1 MEFQGFNCRICGGRL
16 VPKLNEVVC
25 SNCNFIQH
33 PVKENDIGIN
43 SDSLKR
49 KMDKKEDF
57 VILDVREKWEY
68 DMSNIKNS
76 ILIPLRDLKNGIK
89 NIDKNKEII
98 VICHLG
104 ERSRYAAR
112 FLIQNGFKNVKN
124 LEGGINS
131 LSRIDN
137 SVRIY

>member
-1 MEFQGFNCRICGGRL
+1 

-33 PVKENDIGIN
+33 PVKEDEIGIN
-43 SDSLKR
+43 SENLKR
-49 KMDKKEDF
+49 KIEKKEDF

-68 DMSNIKNS
+68 EMSNIKNS
-76 ILIPLRDLKNGIK
+76 VLMPLRELKNGIK
-89 NIDKNKEII
+89 KLDKNKEII
-98 VICHLG
+98 VLCHLG

-131 LSRIDN
+131 WSRIDN
-137 SVRIY
+137 SAKLY